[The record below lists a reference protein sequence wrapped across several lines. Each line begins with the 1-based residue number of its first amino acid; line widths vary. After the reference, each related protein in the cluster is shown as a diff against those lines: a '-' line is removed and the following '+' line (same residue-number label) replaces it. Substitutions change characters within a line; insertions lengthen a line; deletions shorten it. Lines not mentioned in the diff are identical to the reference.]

1 MEEKKIY
8 REYRTDD
15 LIIYWN
21 AALCSHSGKCWAL
34 LPQVF
39 SPDKR
44 PWVCPEGAGPLEIV
58 RTIDRCP
65 TGALKY
71 RRAEGSSLEIDLANG
86 PGSMDYK
93 VSEPAVVQIRMVKG
107 GPLLVKG
114 PARVIDSDGNSIRE
128 CESMVLCRCG
138 RTKNPPFCDGSH
150 RAMEE

>member
-1 MEEKKIY
+1 MEEKKSY
-8 REYRTDD
+8 REYKTDD

-21 AALCSHSGKCWAL
+21 ATLCSHSGKCWTL

-39 SPDKR
+39 SPKKR
-44 PWVCPEGAGPLEIV
+44 PWVCPNGAGPREIIK
-58 RTIDRCP
+58 TIDLCP

-71 RRAEGSSLEIDLANG
+71 RLTEGSSIKAELAKG
-86 PGSMDYK
+86 PGSMDYR

-114 PARVIDSDGNSIRE
+114 PARILDSEGNSIRE

-150 RAMEE
+150 ANEKE